1 MPPWHSRRTGGG
13 RDDQPVLRPALAP
26 ADAAGAGYGRGDPGR
41 AAAGEDHATGA
52 AGVSAGVTGSEN
64 ISNGREHVTVSAGEV
79 QVIHDR

>member
-1 MPPWHSRRTGGG
+1 MMRSG
-13 RDDQPVLRPALAP
+13 D
-26 ADAAGAGYGRGDPGR
+26 GRGDPEW

-64 ISNGREHVTVSAGEV
+64 ISSGRKHVTVSAGEV